1 MNPIPYCS
9 GANACVYTTRPRPTY
24 KLARMKKHQTSRR
37 DVSSRRIIA
46 TYEPKVSHP
55 TRRERGRSFPR
66 LDVTV
71 CPVEKKIETGERGA
85 RVDADERSTKEYRD
99 A

>member
-37 DVSSRRIIA
+37 DVSSRLMN
-46 TYEPKVSHP
+46 
-55 TRRERGRSFPR
+55 PR
-66 LDVTV
+66 FL
-71 CPVEKKIETGERGA
+71 IR
-85 RVDADERSTKEYRD
+85 RD
-99 A
+99 ANAVGRFRVST